1 MQNEPPQK
9 LCGIDNYFFHSKGA
23 DLQII
28 HSNVASFQRYL
39 ARHPEQCPVTQV
51 EKDQFLSLSYKT
63 LIFDQEFTKN
73 WSSFREDLVTNTE
86 FTLNCLG
93 LSVYEHICSCH
104 KQKNEES
111 QTKKVPVIRVRILDF
126 EPQTLLKYISPASL
140 GKLVSLRGTVVKCS
154 PDKVICTY
162 LGFHC
167 HSCNSIQVGKQ
178 SNGIFTPMTVCPS
191 CSTKGHFEVACNSSL
206 TKTIEWQS
214 VILQEIE
221 CDAAKIP
228 QTLECELTE
237 DLVKSCPPGDDVTVT
252 GIIRAIDPNDNKGK
266 NKQNALF
273 QLYLQVVAVF
283 NNKSETSG
291 GKEDCFTPE
300 DYEAIK
306 QVHSQ
311 PDLFSY
317 LTHSLCPTIYG
328 NELVKA
334 GLLLGLFRGAKS
346 SSRSESHILM
356 VGDPGLGKSQMLK
369 SCANV
374 SPRGVYVCGNS
385 STNSGLTVT
394 MTRESGGEYSLE
406 AGALMVADRGCCCID
421 EFDKMPTQH
430 ACLLEAMEQQSI
442 SIAKAGMV
450 CSLPTRPT
458 ILVAANPVG
467 GHYNKGKTVAE
478 NLKMGSPML
487 SRFDLIFILLDQPN
501 EHLDKRLSRHIL
513 TAHSSKKRKLEANTF
528 KDSEQ
533 EPQVDH
539 SLRERLSHQDLN
551 RDCLSHK
558 TLRKYLAYAQKYV
571 NPKLSS
577 EAKSA
582 ARNFYVSLRR
592 QFATGDCTPVTA
604 RQLLSLIR
612 LIQARAK
619 AELREAASEQDA
631 KDVIEIMRHS
641 LMEVFTDE
649 TGMVDT
655 TRSQLGSGMS
665 YKNQVAKLLEVLQ
678 KRSEVEVKGLFT
690 LQEIRQAAETV
701 GILKGKFNNAL
712 QSLNIQGFLLSKG
725 SNTYQL
731 NSAYL

>member
-1 MQNEPPQK
+1 MQNDPPQR
-9 LCGIDNYFFHSKGA
+9 LCGIDNYFFRPKNA
-23 DLQII
+23 DLQKI

-39 ARHPEQCPVTQV
+39 ARHPEKCPLAQV
-51 EKDQFLSLSYKT
+51 EKDRFMSLSYKA
-63 LIFDQEFTKN
+63 LILDQEFLTN
-73 WSSFREDLVTNTE
+73 WSNFKEDLVTNAE

-104 KQKNEES
+104 KQKSEES
-111 QTKKVPVIRVRILDF
+111 QTKKVPVIRVRIFDF
-126 EPQTLLKYISPASL
+126 EPQILLKYVSPTNL
-140 GKLVSLRGTVVKCS
+140 GKLVSLRGTVVKSS

-167 HSCNSIQVGKQ
+167 HSCNSVQVAKQ
-178 SNGIFTPMTVCPS
+178 SNGNFTPMTVCPS
-191 CSTKGHFEVACNSSL
+191 CSTKGRFEVAYNSSL

-214 VILQEIE
+214 VVLQEIE
-221 CDAAKIP
+221 CDTAKIP

-252 GIIRAIDPNDNKGK
+252 GIVRVIDPNDNKGK

-291 GKEDCFTPE
+291 RKDDFFTPE

-306 QVHSQ
+306 LVHSQ
-311 PDLFSY
+311 PDLFGY

-394 MTRESGGEYSLE
+394 MTRESGGEYSFE

-467 GHYNKGKTVAE
+467 GHYNKDKTVAE

-513 TAHSSKKRKLEANTF
+513 TVHSSKRRRLAANTS
-528 KDSEQ
+528 KDPEE
-533 EPQVDH
+533 EPQVIQ
-539 SLRERLSHQDLN
+539 SLRERLSHEKN
-551 RDCLSHK
+551 RDCLPHK

-571 NPKLSS
+571 NPILSP

-582 ARNFYVSLRR
+582 AKNFYVSLRR
-592 QFATGDCTPVTA
+592 QFATEDCTPVTA

-619 AELREAASEQDA
+619 TELREEASEQDA

-641 LMEVFTDE
+641 LLEVFTDE
-649 TGMVDT
+649 TGMLDT

-665 YKNQVAKLLEVLQ
+665 YKNQVGKLLDVLQ
-678 KRSEVEVKGLFT
+678 RRSEVEVKSVFT
-690 LQEIRQAAETV
+690 LQEIRQAAETI
-701 GILKGKFNNAL
+701 GILKSKFNNAL

-725 SNTYQL
+725 GNTYQL